1 MKNNL
6 RVARKFRGITQKQ
19 LAKLTNISKTS
30 ISNIEIEFQSPSLS
44 NAVSICKALDLPI
57 YLVFPDTG
65 ISYRNFTEDIEN
77 FYRFAYKKYYQV
89 VI

>member
-6 RVARKFRGITQKQ
+6 QVARKFRGITQKQ
-19 LAKLTNISKTS
+19 LSKLTNISKTS
-30 ISNIEIEFQSPSLS
+30 ISNIEIGFQSPSLS

-65 ISYRNFTEDIEN
+65 ISYCNFTEDIEN
-77 FYRFAYKKYYQV
+77 FYRFAYKKHYQV